1 MALDCTAHLRSW
13 IISEVENQ
21 LEAAGER
28 TQRWAADLVTALLA
42 PLALP
47 ELFIAAA
54 EILTS
59 ILFEK
64 FLLFSVRNYP
74 SESAAALSAI
84 IAGHAHIQQ

>member
-54 EILTS
+54 EILTLRNFCFS
-59 ILFEK
+59 ACETT
-64 FLLFSVRNYP
+64 LLNQLPR
-74 SESAAALSAI
+74 
-84 IAGHAHIQQ
+84 